1 MTNTIY
7 KTPICNLR
15 TFKNLFIELTAK
27 NCNMRCKHCYIDFP
41 ASKNVKDFINI
52 NYIKENLQMLKGNFP
67 ECIYLTGAEPMTHP
81 DFNTILRLCLKYANV
96 CIITNGSFINEKKA
110 RFLKNVQ
117 EETDNEVIIELSF
130 AHFDEIKNDDVRSR
144 GSFRFSLNAMK
155 NLVKYGFSPII
166 IFTNYYNENSDVI
179 FENIEELCKKI
190 NYEISHQYIKINNY
204 VDTNNKIEKEIN
216 NWQKL
221 DCEYGR
227 ILTVNG
233 VYLCPYLANDYRGRC
248 GSSLGDFSLKNT
260 LETNFCAEC
269 TKNPEMCF
277 GIDFGKF

>member
-1 MTNTIY
+1 MNKVI
-7 KTPICNLR
+7 
-15 TFKNLFIELTAK
+15 FKAPTCQMIRFDNLFIELTAK

-41 ASKNVKDFINI
+41 PAKNVKDFINL
-52 NYIKENLQMLKGNFP
+52 NYIKENLQLLKDSFP

-81 DFNTILRLCLKYANV
+81 DFNAILRLCLKYANV

-117 EETDNEVIIELSF
+117 DETDNEIIIELSF
-130 AHFDEIKNDDVRSR
+130 SHFDEIKNDDIRSR
-144 GSFRFSLNAMK
+144 GAFRFSLNALK
-155 NLVKYGFSPII
+155 NSVKYGFSPII
-166 IFTNYYNENSDVI
+166 IFTNFYKENPDVI
-179 FENIEELCKKI
+179 YENIEKLCKKV
-190 NYEISHQYIKINNY
+190 NYDIKRQYIKINNY
-204 VDTNNKIEKEIN
+204 VDTKNSSQEETAC
-216 NWQKL
+216 WQKL

-248 GSSLGDFSLKNT
+248 GSSLGDFSLKNA
-260 LETNFCAEC
+260 LETNFCAQC

-277 GIDFGKF
+277 GIDFDIF